1 MVAENQPTRVTILD
15 STLRD
20 GAQGEGISFSIQDK
34 ISIVR
39 ALDTLGIDFI
49 EAGNPG
55 SNPKDLEFFHEASRL
70 ILGKAKL
77 AAFGSTR
84 RVGVSASD
92 DEGLRSLLGVGTE
105 TVVLFG
111 KSWDFHV
118 KTVLKASQSENL
130 AMITESCA
138 FAAAD
143 GRRVIYDAEHFFDG
157 YAANPE
163 YAMRS
168 LAAAVEGGASCI
180 VLCDTNGGC
189 LPERVSELTAAAAR
203 EFSPGVGLGV
213 HAHNDGGLGVANS
226 LAAVRAGARHIQG
239 CLAGFG
245 ERCGNANLST
255 IIADLRLKMGIDCL
269 APDSLSLLSQTT
281 RCVAEIANLTFDES
295 TPFIGRHAFAHKA
308 GMHID
313 AVTKDPRSFE
323 HVDPE
328 AVGNK
333 RRFLASEVGGR
344 SVILDRVRR
353 IDSAATKDS
362 PLVAEVLSRLKEME
376 RLGYQFEGAD
386 ASLELLM
393 RKAAGKYKPFFHL
406 GKYRTI
412 GEQPTD
418 DATRCAQAVVKIEV
432 EGVEELSVAEGNGPV
447 HALDKA
453 LRKALERFYPN
464 LTGMHLSDY
473 KVRVLDSEHAAAAVV
488 RVFIESTDAE
498 DTWTTVGVS
507 TDIIEASWIAL
518 IDSIEFKLIKD
529 LEKRYKA
536 FL

>member
-180 VLCDTNGGC
+180 VLCDTNGGSGRRRANFRRAWSSVYMRTTTVDSVW
-189 LPERVSELTAAAAR
+189 PIPWRPSA
-203 EFSPGVGLGV
+203 PG
-213 HAHNDGGLGVANS
+213 
-226 LAAVRAGARHIQG
+226 LAI
-239 CLAGFG
+239 
-245 ERCGNANLST
+245 
-255 IIADLRLKMGIDCL
+255 
-269 APDSLSLLSQTT
+269 
-281 RCVAEIANLTFDES
+281 
-295 TPFIGRHAFAHKA
+295 
-308 GMHID
+308 
-313 AVTKDPRSFE
+313 
-323 HVDPE
+323 
-328 AVGNK
+328 
-333 RRFLASEVGGR
+333 
-344 SVILDRVRR
+344 
-353 IDSAATKDS
+353 
-362 PLVAEVLSRLKEME
+362 SR
-376 RLGYQFEGAD
+376 D
-386 ASLELLM
+386 ASL
-393 RKAAGKYKPFFHL
+393 ASA
-406 GKYRTI
+406 
-412 GEQPTD
+412 
-418 DATRCAQAVVKIEV
+418 
-432 EGVEELSVAEGNGPV
+432 SVAATPTS
-447 HALDKA
+447 
-453 LRKALERFYPN
+453 LRSS
-464 LTGMHLSDY
+464 LT
-473 KVRVLDSEHAAAAVV
+473 
-488 RVFIESTDAE
+488 
-498 DTWTTVGVS
+498 
-507 TDIIEASWIAL
+507 
-518 IDSIEFKLIKD
+518 
-529 LEKRYKA
+529 
-536 FL
+536 